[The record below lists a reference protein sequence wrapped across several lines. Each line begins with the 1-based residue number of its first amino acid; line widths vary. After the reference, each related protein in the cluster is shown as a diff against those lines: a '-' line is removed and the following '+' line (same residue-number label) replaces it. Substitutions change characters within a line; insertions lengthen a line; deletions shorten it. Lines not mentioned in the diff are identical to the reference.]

1 MGRPETLADRRV
13 KIEVACREIKR
24 DPVTLG
30 VTALVGLWWG
40 SNRAGI
46 TLRKPRLW
54 DRLWVVPA
62 ELSE

>member
-46 TLRKPRLW
+46 TMRKPR
-54 DRLWVVPA
+54 P
-62 ELSE
+62 